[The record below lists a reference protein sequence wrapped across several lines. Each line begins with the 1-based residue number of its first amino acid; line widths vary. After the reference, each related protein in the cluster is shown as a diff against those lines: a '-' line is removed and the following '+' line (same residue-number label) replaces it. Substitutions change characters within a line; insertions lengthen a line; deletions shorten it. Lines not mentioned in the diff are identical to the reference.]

1 MGSALSNTTKLS
13 AVTPDCTYGGR
24 PSPRTEKEQN
34 GRTSPS
40 LFSAGVVRLGGG
52 SMERI
57 ARISFGPSP
66 PPPTVAERS
75 LAEMECGEVSAWL
88 RRPERGL
95 PASVEVD
102 ALCAS
107 LEARHVRGD
116 QLVDMTSRELR
127 DDVGIKPLAWRKAV
141 LREVRAE
148 VARELA
154 VASAAGPL
162 PESDPSALSL
172 SGSFKFSFAAMQ
184 AAQSSFAVRKN
195 ANQLAPLDG
204 NAEAPSGS
212 TQQRPDRMTW
222 PNKRPNFWR
231 RPSASPERASERAA
245 ADGPAVDDD
254 DACNSSD
261 SSLRG
266 RITSLR
272 RSIAARRR
280 SPSPNPARGVAVP
293 DAAVEAVPDPPPAV
307 CLATHATHQH
317 DTPREPSPEKQA
329 RRRRDGSS
337 IN

>member
-1 MGSALSNTTKLS
+1 MIPK
-13 AVTPDCTYGGR
+13 VPDHIRATAHCVQGEGCNKRGEGGKEGKEGEKGKGEGEEEV
-24 PSPRTEKEQN
+24 EKEDE
-34 GRTSPS
+34 
-40 LFSAGVVRLGGG
+40 SAFDTLRK
-52 SMERI
+52 EKE
-57 ARISFGPSP
+57 
-66 PPPTVAERS
+66 AE
-75 LAEMECGEVSAWL
+75 EEE
-88 RRPERGL
+88 
-95 PASVEVD
+95 
-102 ALCAS
+102 ALYGKP
-107 LEARHVRGD
+107 RGD
-116 QLVDMTSRELR
+116 GD
-127 DDVGIKPLAWRKAV
+127 
-141 LREVRAE
+141 
-148 VARELA
+148 
-154 VASAAGPL
+154 
-162 PESDPSALSL
+162 
-172 SGSFKFSFAAMQ
+172 
-184 AAQSSFAVRKN
+184 
-195 ANQLAPLDG
+195 
-204 NAEAPSGS
+204 AEAPSGS